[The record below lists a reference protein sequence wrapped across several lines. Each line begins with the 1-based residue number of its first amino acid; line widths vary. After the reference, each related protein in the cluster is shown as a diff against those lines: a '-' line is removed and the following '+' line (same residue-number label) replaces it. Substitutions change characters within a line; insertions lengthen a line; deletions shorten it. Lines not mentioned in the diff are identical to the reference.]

1 MLSIM
6 DMIVLACGVYALYA
20 AYVLKTKG
28 KVIKT
33 FLVFKDTDIR
43 SCKDLAAYAAEMSP
57 KLYVLAGA
65 MIADGV
71 VAMIDT
77 YLVSVPGL
85 YIAMLVIFIGV
96 LVWYGLQARNAMK
109 KYF

>member
-20 AYVLKTKG
+20 AYVLKNKG

-33 FLVFKDTDIR
+33 FLVFKDTDIH

-57 KLYVLAGA
+57 KLYVLAGT
-65 MIADGV
+65 MIADGL
-71 VAMIDT
+71 VAIIDT
-77 YLVSVPGL
+77 YVVSIPQL
-85 YIAMLVIFIGV
+85 YITMLVIFIGV